1 MSKANKIPWNHIIS
15 KLFIILLF
23 VLFINPITVK
33 AGKKKTS
40 LYNKKVEIGLG
51 STWKENR
58 RFGTAEVMYPI
69 KGATYHFSSAN
80 KKIAMVKVS
89 NNICYLTGVSL
100 GRTTVTCTQLYK
112 GKKKTIGKFTVVVR
126 QATVYKVD
134 NMTIPPGKYTS
145 TFGLDSISYRREGA
159 KYIFTC
165 DKPGLNIID
174 KEINRID
181 SLDNPYVHNIQICE
195 ATPGQ
200 YKVTLKEI
208 YKKKTRIITT
218 CSITVP
224 KTTFKTVATLKYHTS
239 LSVKKLI
246 TNPKRDC
253 EYKFI
258 TENPIFLTSF
268 NGAEDCDG
276 DFGYGTIYANEI
288 GNDYVDIYERQKKS
302 DFWEEGEWEKVATI
316 EIMVIPPTN
325 TPEPEILV
333 PITITETY

>member
-1 MSKANKIPWNHIIS
+1 MKYDLDLI
-15 KLFIILLF
+15 
-23 VLFINPITVK
+23 
-33 AGKKKTS
+33 
-40 LYNKKVEIGLG
+40 
-51 STWKENR
+51 
-58 RFGTAEVMYPI
+58 
-69 KGATYHFSSAN
+69 
-80 KKIAMVKVS
+80 
-89 NNICYLTGVSL
+89 
-100 GRTTVTCTQLYK
+100 

-134 NMTIPPGKYTS
+134 NITIPPGKYTS
-145 TFGLDSISYRREGA
+145 TFGLDSIGYRRESA
-159 KYIFTC
+159 KYVFTC

-174 KEINRID
+174 KKTNRID
-181 SLDNPYVHNIQICE
+181 SLDNPYVDNIQVCE

-218 CSITVP
+218 CSVTVP
-224 KTTFKTVATLKYHTS
+224 KTIFKTVATLKYHTS

-246 TNPKRDC
+246 TNPKRDY

-288 GNDYVDIYERQKKS
+288 GNDYIDIYERQKNQI
-302 DFWEEGEWEKVATI
+302 FEKK
-316 EIMVIPPTN
+316 EN
-325 TPEPEILV
+325 GKRLLQLKLW
-333 PITITETY
+333 